1 MLTSFLLALPREGF
15 TMRRGLYAV
24 LAALVVTLS
33 ACGINSIPTAEEN
46 AKAKWAD
53 VQNQYQRRADLVPN
67 LVATVRAAATQE
79 RTVLRE
85 VTEARASA
93 SRITVTPD
101 QLTDPAAMQ
110 RYAAAQTQ
118 LTLTLQ
124 RLQEAYP
131 ELHTNENF
139 LTLQSQLEGTENRIA
154 VARRP
159 DVFGAL
165 LVTIAFMTGVFTIYT
180 YIAPF
185 VQLAAGLA
193 GTVVATM
200 LFVFGIGAT
209 IGNLNA
215 GALADRVGPA
225 RVLIVVLLGLTTL
238 FATLSLAAELFPPAT
253 VRWIIVPVIAL
264 WGLVGFSFPSVQ
276 QLRLVAMDPRL
287 SSITLSLNASA
298 GYLGVSLGAMLGS
311 VVVAH
316 QATRGLGWVGAACE
330 LTAFSLLIY
339 TLRTR
344 ASGIAP
350 LVPAPSSAASQS

>member
-1 MLTSFLLALPREGF
+1 
-15 TMRRGLYAV
+15 MRRGLYAV

-154 VARRP
+154 VARR
-159 DVFGAL
+159 DYNA
-165 LVTIAFMTGVFTIYT
+165 A
-180 YIAPF
+180 
-185 VQLAAGLA
+185 VQAYNTEIRTFPA
-193 GTVVATM
+193 V
-200 LFVFGIGAT
+200 IGAKV
-209 IGNLNA
+209 IYGSQPMQPYQ
-215 GALADRVGPA
+215 ADE
-225 RVLIVVLLGLTTL
+225 
-238 FATLSLAAELFPPAT
+238 AAQRA
-253 VRWIIVPVIAL
+253 
-264 WGLVGFSFPSVQ
+264 PSV
-276 QLRLVAMDPRL
+276 AD
-287 SSITLSLNASA
+287 
-298 GYLGVSLGAMLGS
+298 
-311 VVVAH
+311 
-316 QATRGLGWVGAACE
+316 
-330 LTAFSLLIY
+330 AFGN
-339 TLRTR
+339 T
-344 ASGIAP
+344 
-350 LVPAPSSAASQS
+350 Q

>member
-46 AKAKWAD
+46 AKAKWAE

-154 VARRP
+154 VARR
-159 DVFGAL
+159 DYNA
-165 LVTIAFMTGVFTIYT
+165 A
-180 YIAPF
+180 
-185 VQLAAGLA
+185 VQAYNTEIRTFPA
-193 GTVVATM
+193 V
-200 LFVFGIGAT
+200 IGAKV
-209 IGNLNA
+209 IYGSQPMQPYQ
-215 GALADRVGPA
+215 ADE
-225 RVLIVVLLGLTTL
+225 
-238 FATLSLAAELFPPAT
+238 AAQRA
-253 VRWIIVPVIAL
+253 
-264 WGLVGFSFPSVQ
+264 PSV
-276 QLRLVAMDPRL
+276 AD
-287 SSITLSLNASA
+287 
-298 GYLGVSLGAMLGS
+298 
-311 VVVAH
+311 
-316 QATRGLGWVGAACE
+316 
-330 LTAFSLLIY
+330 AF
-339 TLRTR
+339 
-344 ASGIAP
+344 GNN
-350 LVPAPSSAASQS
+350 Q